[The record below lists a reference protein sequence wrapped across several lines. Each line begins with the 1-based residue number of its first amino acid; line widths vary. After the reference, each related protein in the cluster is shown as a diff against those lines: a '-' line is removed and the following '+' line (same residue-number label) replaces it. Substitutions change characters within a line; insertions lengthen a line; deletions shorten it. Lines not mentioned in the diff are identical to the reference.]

1 MMDFIVTVLAA
12 VLAAVLA
19 VVLIEAWKRFKRRI
33 MSDSQ
38 VEQEI
43 AKVCRRKGMYEFKSG
58 GDLGYISD
66 QLIKIKPKDRLPEE
80 FRSENRDYR
89 VAALFRFLIQRGWKS
104 GQENH
109 GTCRIIYKLPDK
121 YRSP

>member
-1 MMDFIVTVLAA
+1 
-12 VLAAVLA
+12 
-19 VVLIEAWKRFKRRI
+19 
-33 MSDSQ
+33 
-38 VEQEI
+38 
-43 AKVCRRKGMYEFKSG
+43 MYEFKNE

-80 FRSENRDYR
+80 FRSEHRGDR
-89 VAALFRFLIQRGWKS
+89 IAALFRFLIQRGWKS

-109 GTCRIIYKLPDK
+109 GTCRIIFKLPDK